1 MNKQQT
7 KQGYT
12 MTTGKSWVQVGDK
25 QAEQKTIPNEQIST
39 PATITVSSGIT
50 LNLGNYESLRV
61 DVGISLPCKPTK
73 KDVEETYTKAL
84 QFVEEKLAEQV
95 AEIKSNKK

>member
-1 MNKQQT
+1 
-7 KQGYT
+7 

-25 QAEQKTIPNEQIST
+25 QAEQKTIPAEPIST

-50 LNLGNYESLRV
+50 LNLGNYESLRI

-73 KDVEETYTKAL
+73 KDVEDTYTKAL

>member
-1 MNKQQT
+1 MNKQHT

-25 QAEQKTIPNEQIST
+25 AEQKTIPNEQIST